1 SRRKFRLLEIENQIA
16 GLETQLAALT
26 LQLENPPAESD
37 LVQELGEDYVHTQNE
52 LNALLAEWEQLHG

>member
-37 LVQELGEDYVHTQNE
+37 LVQELGEDYVQTQNE